1 VRASTIGFQPSTRI
15 VTVTR
20 GEELRVDFTMTTV
33 GQQLAPVVVHENS
46 SSSLFAE
53 PSGFDQRRRAGQGGH
68 YITADDIAKRQIIDA
83 EQLFHGI
90 PSVSVDTGGIIVIK
104 RGEIS
109 FRDFYLSRKDM
120 NQSNTCIG
128 AQVFVDGAAMPQPFN
143 INSVAIQEIRG
154 IEIYA
159 GPATTPP
166 ELRSVKSICGTIA
179 IWTTRG

>member
-1 VRASTIGFQPSTRI
+1 
-15 VTVTR
+15 
-20 GEELRVDFTMTTV
+20 
-33 GQQLAPVVVHENS
+33 
-46 SSSLFAE
+46 
-53 PSGFDQRRRAGQGGH
+53 
-68 YITADDIAKRQIIDA
+68 
-83 EQLFHGI
+83 
-90 PSVSVDTGGIIVIK
+90 
-104 RGEIS
+104 
-109 FRDFYLSRKDM
+109 M

-128 AQVFVDGAAMPQPFN
+128 ARVFVDGAAMPQPFN